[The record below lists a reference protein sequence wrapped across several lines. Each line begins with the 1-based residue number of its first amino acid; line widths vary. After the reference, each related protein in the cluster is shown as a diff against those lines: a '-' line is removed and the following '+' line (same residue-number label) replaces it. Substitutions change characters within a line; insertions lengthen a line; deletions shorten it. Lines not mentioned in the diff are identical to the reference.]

1 MNKPIF
7 SSDFKLAIIGGGQ
20 LGKMLLYETRKW
32 DIYTKVIDPNENAPC
47 NIACNEFVK
56 GDLLNYDDVYNFCL
70 DADLITI
77 EIEAVNVEALSDLKK
92 LGKKVHPQPECLKI
106 IQNKISQKEFYQKMQ
121 LPTADHKSFASKGE
135 LSEELK
141 MQSIGFPFVWKSATG
156 GYDGRGV
163 EIVKN
168 DQQIENL
175 PDQACLIEDK
185 IDLSHELSV
194 IVARNESGETVSYPV
209 VEMEFHP
216 TANQVEYVI
225 SPARIDQNIQIKAK
239 TLAEQVAH
247 KMQVVGLLAVEL
259 FLTKDE
265 GLLINEVA
273 PRPHNSGH
281 VTLEANYTN
290 QFEQYLRAILNLPL
304 GSTEQKTAAVMVN
317 LVGADN
323 YNGEPIYRNIDQ
335 LLKMKGVTP
344 HIYGK
349 KQTRPFRKM
358 GHVNIIDTDVNKAR
372 EKAKE
377 VKSKIRV
384 ISHDKS

>member
-32 DIYTKVIDPNENAPC
+32 DIYAKVIDPNENAPC
-47 NIACNEFVK
+47 KIACNEFVK